1 MPGGHTATTAANALF
16 DRMAEARL
24 VGAGLDRSL
33 FTAIRDAAKRFGP
46 SHPIVED
53 VVTGTLTY
61 RKLFIGARVLGRRFA
76 AMTEPG
82 EAVGVLLPNANG
94 GRAVAAR
101 TAVGRPRRRHGQLH
115 GGACER
121 HRGGAHGDHPDR
133 RLVTRVH
140 GKSRPRRHHRS
151 RRKGRR
157 ETGLAGGYPRQRHR
171 AGEALGGAALALF
184 RCTAR
189 RRRSRRSSSSPPARK
204 ARPRPSCC
212 RTGTCSPTPCRPRRA
227 SRSRLPTSC

>member
-1 MPGGHTATTAANALF
+1 MRCSTAWPRRALPARTSTAACSSPCATPP
-16 DRMAEARL
+16 
-24 VGAGLDRSL
+24 S
-33 FTAIRDAAKRFGP
+33 RFGP

-53 VVTGTLTY
+53 VVTGALTY

-94 GRAVAAR
+94 VVLSLLGLLSAGRVAAMVNYTAGPASVTAAVR
-101 TAVGRPRRRHGQLH
+101 TA
-115 GGACER
+115 A
-121 HRGGAHGDHPDR
+121 DPDS
-133 RLVTRVH
+133 RLVARVRRE
-140 GKSRPRRHHRS
+140 SRPRRHHRS

-171 AGEALGGAALALF
+171 ASRSSRRRCSGAF
-184 RCTAR
+184 RCTGR
-189 RRRSRRSSSSPPARK
+189 MRGSRRSSCSPPARK
-204 ARPRPSCC
+204 ARRRPSCC

-227 SRSRLPTSC
+227 SRSRRPTSC